1 MAFDN
6 RFIIVVLY
14 PTYIDTGEVSGVCNG
29 KGETHISCSAI
40 FPALSTS
47 PGVEELLGSAAEDK
61 NLYNV

>member
-1 MAFDN
+1 M
-6 RFIIVVLY
+6 VLY

-29 KGETHISCSAI
+29 KGETHISCNAI
-40 FPALSTS
+40 FPALSTI